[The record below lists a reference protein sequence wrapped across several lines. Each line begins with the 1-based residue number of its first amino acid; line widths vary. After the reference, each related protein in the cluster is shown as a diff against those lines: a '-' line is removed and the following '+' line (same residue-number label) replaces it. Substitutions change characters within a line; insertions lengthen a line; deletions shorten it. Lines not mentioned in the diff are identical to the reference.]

1 VEIEKDKSI
10 WVWVSF
16 APEYRLILDISVG
29 FRTQQEADTFIA
41 KTASHISNIPFFL
54 SDGLSLYAGALLE
67 TFGHK
72 ITFSRSGKRGRPKK
86 PIVIPDENLKYGQ
99 VVKVRQG
106 NRLVQVVH
114 RAVIG
119 QNIDPHTIST
129 SLIERQNLTFRQ
141 ENNRVSRKTIGFS
154 KKIEWLSHQMTLYCT
169 YFNFCRLHRGL
180 TIDNGSG
187 LRVKRSPALA
197 AGIIVHVWSVNELFS
212 KKIFKTST
220 N

>member
-1 VEIEKDKSI
+1 MEIEKDKST

-16 APEYRLILDISVG
+16 APESRLILDILVG

-41 KTASHISNIPFFL
+41 KTASHISNIPYFL
-54 SDGLSLYAGALLE
+54 SDGLSLYAGALLK

-72 ITFSRSGKRGRPKK
+72 ITYPRSGKRGRPKK

-99 VVKVRQG
+99 VVKVREG
-106 NRLVQVVH
+106 NHLVQVVH

-154 KKIEWLSHQMTLYCT
+154 KKIEWLSQQMTLYCT

-180 TIDNGSG
+180 TIDNGSDV
-187 LRVKRSPALA
+187 RVKRSPALA
-197 AGIIVHVWSVNELFS
+197 AGIIEHVWSVHELFS

>member
-1 VEIEKDKSI
+1 MEIEKDKST

-29 FRTQQEADTFIA
+29 FRTQQEADTLIT
-41 KTASHISNIPFFL
+41 KTTQHISKIPFFV
-54 SDGLSLYAGALLE
+54 SDGLSLYTGALLE
-67 TFGHK
+67 TFGQK
-72 ITFSRSGKRGRPKK
+72 ITFPRSGERGRPKK
-86 PIVIPDENLKYGQ
+86 PVVIPDENLKYAQ
-99 VVKVRQG
+99 VVKVREG
-106 NRLVQVVH
+106 NHLMQVIH
-114 RAVIG
+114 RAVFG

-129 SLIERQNLTFRQ
+129 SLIECQNLTFRQ

-154 KKIEWLSHQMTLYCT
+154 KKIEWLSHQMTLYYT

-180 TIDNGSG
+180 TIDNGCDV
-187 LRVKRSPALA
+187 RVKQSPALA
-197 AGIIVHVWSVNELFS
+197 AGIIDHVWSVHELFS

>member
-1 VEIEKDKSI
+1 MFFEILKSI

-72 ITFSRSGKRGRPKK
+72 ITCPRSGKRGRPKK
-86 PIVIPDENLKYGQ
+86 PIVIPDENLKYAQ
-99 VVKVRQG
+99 VVKVREG
-106 NRLVQVVH
+106 NHLIQVVH
-114 RAVIG
+114 RAVFG

-180 TIDNGSG
+180 TIDNGSDV
-187 LRVKRSPALA
+187 RVKRSPALA
-197 AGIIVHVWSVNELFS
+197 AGIIDHVWSVHELFS

>member
-1 VEIEKDKSI
+1 MEIEKDKST

-29 FRTQQEADTFIA
+29 FRTQQEADTLIA
-41 KTASHISNIPFFL
+41 KTAQHISKIPFFV
-54 SDGLSLYAGALLE
+54 SDGLSLYTGALLE
-67 TFGHK
+67 TFGQK
-72 ITFSRSGKRGRPKK
+72 ITFPRSGERGRPKK
-86 PIVIPDENLKYGQ
+86 PVVIPDENLKYAQ
-99 VVKVRQG
+99 VVKVREG
-106 NRLVQVVH
+106 NHLMQVIR
-114 RAVIG
+114 RAVFG

-154 KKIEWLSHQMTLYCT
+154 KKIEGLSHQMTLYCT

-180 TIDNGSG
+180 TIDNGCDV
-187 LRVKRSPALA
+187 RVKRSPALA
-197 AGIIVHVWSVNELFS
+197 AGIIDHVWSVHELFS

>member
-1 VEIEKDKSI
+1 MEIEKDKSI

-86 PIVIPDENLKYGQ
+86 PIVIPDENLKYAQ
-99 VVKVRQG
+99 VVKVREG
-106 NRLVQVVH
+106 NHLVQVVH

-119 QNIDPHTIST
+119 QNIGS
-129 SLIERQNLTFRQ
+129 SLN
-141 ENNRVSRKTIGFS
+141 
-154 KKIEWLSHQMTLYCT
+154 
-169 YFNFCRLHRGL
+169 
-180 TIDNGSG
+180 
-187 LRVKRSPALA
+187 
-197 AGIIVHVWSVNELFS
+197 
-212 KKIFKTST
+212 
-220 N
+220 

>member
-1 VEIEKDKSI
+1 MEIEKDKST

-16 APEYRLILDISVG
+16 APESRLILDILVG

-41 KTASHISNIPFFL
+41 KTASHISNIPYFL

-72 ITFSRSGKRGRPKK
+72 ITYPRSGKRGRPKK
-86 PIVIPDENLKYGQ
+86 PIVIPDENLKYAQ

-106 NRLVQVVH
+106 NHLMQVLH

-154 KKIEWLSHQMTLYCT
+154 KKIEWLSQQMTLYCT

-187 LRVKRSPALA
+187 VRVKRSPALA
-197 AGIIVHVWSVNELFS
+197 AGIIDHVWSVHELFS

>member
-10 WVWVSF
+10 WAWVSF

-29 FRTQQEADTFIA
+29 FRTQQEANTFIA

-54 SDGLSLYAGALLE
+54 SDGLSLYTGALLE

-106 NRLVQVVH
+106 NHLVQVVH

-187 LRVKRSPALA
+187 VRVKRSPALA
-197 AGIIVHVWSVNELFS
+197 AGIIDHVWSVHELFS
-212 KKIFKTST
+212 KKIFKTPT